1 MNFWVVSSLR
11 PLQTVLGWVFISI
24 YTSAHFTR
32 THTQKQHAGSQGM
45 HIFNCTKL
53 VSKIIGLSHSTIS
66 RVYMSCGRP
75 KSVPNGS
82 FFQKDSLSSSASSGS
97 ASTQSC
103 LCLRTRPSWDSVA
116 LIIVGWGKK
125 GVPVLDYCGA
135 VLMVDSPEHSIK
147 TLWTR
152 TLALFLSPPPHFP
165 WLEANSS

>member
-66 RVYMSCGRP
+66 RVHMSCGRP

-116 LIIVGWGKK
+116 LIIVGWRKK

-152 TLALFLSPPPHFP
+152 TLALFLSPPLHFP